1 MRKRIKQF
9 IRAMG
14 ARITLDDRAFIGEH
28 LNPAEQAVFYGMSV
42 QDQFHCRRVAKDI
55 LALANGRND
64 IERCFLIRCAL
75 LHDTGRRWGDVST
88 WDKIAAVLLHYFFPE
103 QTRAWAKDG
112 RGTRLENLRHA
123 LHVSACHPQRGVDL
137 LRPIGVEPELL
148 AVIGAHHNSPT
159 VKDPPAL
166 TLLRQAYDLN

>member
-1 MRKRIKQF
+1 MRKRIRQF
-9 IRAMG
+9 IRALG
-14 ARITLDDRAFIGEH
+14 ARITPADRAFIGEY
-28 LNPAEQAVFYGMSV
+28 LTSAEQEVFFGMSV
-42 QDQFHCRRVAKDI
+42 QDQFHCRWVAHDI
-55 LALANGRND
+55 VILANGRTD
-64 IERCFLIRCAL
+64 VERRFMIRCAL
-75 LHDTGRRWGDVST
+75 LHDVGRRWGDVST
-88 WDKIAAVLLHYFFPE
+88 WDKIDAVLLHYFFPE

-166 TLLRQAYDLN
+166 TLLRQADDLN